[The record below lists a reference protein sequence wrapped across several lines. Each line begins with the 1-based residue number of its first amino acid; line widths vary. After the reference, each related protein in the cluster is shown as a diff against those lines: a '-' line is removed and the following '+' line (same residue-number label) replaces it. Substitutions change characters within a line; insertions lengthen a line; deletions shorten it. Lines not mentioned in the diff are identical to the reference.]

1 MLYGLFI
8 FFLVSAAGFVW
19 ACRRA
24 HDNGDLSNGLI
35 YLLASIFS
43 VIFAALVGVSLVSD
57 AYAKATVR
65 EEPGVVIIEN
75 DDGIAIVDA
84 LGVEIKKTADGQ
96 LYYRTMISI
105 SAPKGSQPVV
115 VYGAVLRGQCL
126 AKRGTMLLI
135 DVGTEMIV
143 AKGDYSPELT
153 AGGSAASMIG
163 EAVCAAGEKKPR
175 GPLA

>member
-1 MLYGLFI
+1 MKNWDM
-8 FFLVSAAGFVW
+8 FLIG
-19 ACRRA
+19 
-24 HDNGDLSNGLI
+24 
-35 YLLASIFS
+35 
-43 VIFAALVGVSLVSD
+43 
-57 AYAKATVR
+57 AYARAIIVAIIGFSFVGDAHAKTTVR

-75 DDGIAIVDA
+75 NEGVAIVDA

-96 LYYRTMISI
+96 LYYQTMISI
-105 SAPKGSQPVV
+105 SAPKGSQLVV

-126 AKRGTMLLI
+126 AKRGTMLLL
-135 DVGTEMIV
+135 DVGTGMVV

-153 AGGSAASMIG
+153 AEGSAASMIG

>member
-24 HDNGDLSNGLI
+24 HDDGDTAEGLI
-35 YLLASIFS
+35 YLLASVLS
-43 VIFAALVGVSLVSD
+43 VVFAAFAGAFLITE
-57 AYAKATVR
+57 AHAKTTVR
-65 EEPGVVIIEN
+65 EGPGVVIIEN
-75 DDGIAIVDA
+75 DDGVAIVDA

-96 LYYRTMISI
+96 LYYQTMIAI

-126 AKRGTMLLI
+126 AKRGTMLLL
-135 DVGTEMIV
+135 DVGTGMVV

-153 AGGSAASMIG
+153 AGGSEASMIG